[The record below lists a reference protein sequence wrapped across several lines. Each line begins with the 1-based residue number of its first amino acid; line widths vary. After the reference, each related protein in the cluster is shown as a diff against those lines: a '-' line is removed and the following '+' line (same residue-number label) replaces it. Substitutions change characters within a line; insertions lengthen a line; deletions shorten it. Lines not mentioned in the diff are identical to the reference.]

1 MRERRLR
8 LRPRVTLSFLFC
20 SFYLFQLDSDRT
32 GGIYSCSRRCGNVCK
47 RPEGRSCGK
56 RCLRAVG
63 KRAAFPAGREY
74 LFSIGRA
81 AVFHISIVDHSQMDF
96 IKLSISSK
104 SLSVISVLSF
114 TEIILIPIRRSF
126 FVYSIADH
134 KSRPKRSRADTT
146 KIS

>member
-1 MRERRLR
+1 MSAIIISVMALIF
-8 LRPRVTLSFLFC
+8 S
-20 SFYLFQLDSDRT
+20 SS
-32 GGIYSCSRRCGNVCK
+32 SSRCGNVRK
-47 RPEGRSCGK
+47 RSCLRSCGK

-63 KRAAFPAGREY
+63 KPPAFPLGREY
-74 LFSIGRA
+74 LFSIGGA
-81 AVFHISIVDHSQMDF
+81 AVFHISIVDHSQIDF

-114 TEIILIPIRRSF
+114 TEITVIPIRRSF
-126 FVYSIADH
+126 FVYSIVGH

>member
-1 MRERRLR
+1 MCVNGQGAELWET
-8 LRPRVTLSFLFC
+8 VFAV
-20 SFYLFQLDSDRT
+20 
-32 GGIYSCSRRCGNVCK
+32 CGK
-47 RPEGRSCGK
+47 AGK
-56 RCLRAVG
+56 RCLRSVG
-63 KRAAFPAGREY
+63 KLAAFPSGRKY
-74 LFSIGRA
+74 LFSIGGA

-114 TEIILIPIRRSF
+114 AEIILIPIRRSF